1 MLSYIKLTMTH
12 KKCLLIP
19 VVHVKKFYRFFP
31 NPKGNIDKIFSS
43 SFRVEVKT
51 KNFTKNFTKN

>member
-51 KNFTKNFTKN
+51 KNFTKN